1 MNVDDHL
8 PHDIPSSTPTPA
20 ATEGALSKADTEPY
34 QGLNKEAQRD
44 ADKGVDIIIGP
55 RPPHLLIRAAG
66 QVSGWAHFD
75 CRLEMASTPTPILG
89 LDFTIN
95 SQERNAYSE
104 KAYSSGK
111 TCTEYV
117 GLLKSGSLN
126 SFQMKKISKQ

>member
-1 MNVDDHL
+1 MNMEDHL

-34 QGLNKEAQRD
+34 QGLNKKAQRE
-44 ADKGVDIIIGP
+44 ADKRVDIIIEP
-55 RPPHLLIRAAG
+55 RPPHLLIQAAG
-66 QVSGWAHFD
+66 QVSSWAHFN
-75 CRLEMASTPTPILG
+75 CRLEMASTPTPVFG

-95 SQERNAYSE
+95 SQKRNAYSE

-117 GLLKSGSLN
+117 GLLKSGWLN
-126 SFQMKKISKQ
+126 SLQTKKISKQ